1 MAAPG
6 SGRSPEVYRPG
17 SRIPSARRA
26 PLPPVT
32 GRPDREAAHTV
43 QHWPDAWPAKAA
55 RHRRERN
62 ANRNQLKV
70 PGASVARG
78 AAGIPMPPCIIPSS
92 QHGAGP
98 IIGPAPGPQGSQT
111 GPQGAPM
118 TGPGAARCPQ
128 GERNS
133 MNDGRRQLLPPPKQL
148 LHPGAAVRAD
158 RASAKQT
165 NRDMTKTSRQGRRSG
180 CRRGPTSCE
189 MRASSATTP
198 LAKYLMIWARRSV
211 SPV

>member
-1 MAAPG
+1 M
-6 SGRSPEVYRPG
+6 
-17 SRIPSARRA
+17 
-26 PLPPVT
+26 
-32 GRPDREAAHTV
+32 
-43 QHWPDAWPAKAA
+43 
-55 RHRRERN
+55 
-62 ANRNQLKV
+62 
-70 PGASVARG
+70 ARG
-78 AAGIPMPPCIIPSS
+78 AAGMPMPPCIIPSS

-98 IIGPAPGPQGSQT
+98 IIGAAPGPQGSQT

-189 MRASSATTP
+189 IRTSSATTP
-198 LAKYLMIWARRSV
+198 KKKYLIILGAAEHGEGLSGKAGSRQRPLVTVVRTVRAARPAAARVWCCGRARPAGVGYRLSERFY
-211 SPV
+211 S